1 MEKKTPNIL
10 ITGVTGFAGSAV
22 AGWFLDRG
30 YRVTGP
36 ARRPPVD
43 PRIEYHQ
50 IVRIDRYTHWAEI
63 LKGADVV
70 IHLAARAH
78 QMHET
83 GDTSQIYYET
93 NVEGTEN
100 LARQALDAGVTRF
113 IMVSSIKAMLSG
125 ASEIALSED
134 VFPRPADPYGISKL
148 KAEIELLRLARERGL
163 QPTIF
168 RPPLMYGP
176 GVKGN
181 MASLIKLVQRFRY
194 LPLGGIENRR
204 SLLAVKNL
212 ASAIEAA
219 VNNPVSIGKT
229 YLLSDGEPI
238 STSELVRR
246 LARNFNPACSVL
258 SLPGWL
264 WRALGKVPLIAGKIE
279 KLSGSLPVDSSLF
292 EGELGWKPP
301 FTMQQQLEEML

>member
-1 MEKKTPNIL
+1 MNKMTQKIL

-22 AGWFLDRG
+22 ASWFLDRG
-30 YRVTGP
+30 CRVIGP

-43 PRIEYHQ
+43 PRVEFHQ
-50 IVRIDRYTHWAEI
+50 IARIDRYTHWAEF

-78 QMHET
+78 QMSET
-83 GDTSQIYYET
+83 GDNSQAYQDT

-100 LARQALDAGVTRF
+100 LARQALDAGVRRF
-113 IMVSSIKAMLSG
+113 IMVSSVKAMLSG
-125 ASEIALSED
+125 ATEVPLSED
-134 VFPRPADPYGISKL
+134 MTARPAEPYGISKL
-148 KAEIELLRLARERGL
+148 KAEIELMNLARDRGL

-181 MASLIKLVQRFRY
+181 MASLIKLVQRLKY
-194 LPLGGIENRR
+194 LPLGGIENQR

-219 VNNPVSIGKT
+219 INNPVSIGKT
-229 YLLSDGEPI
+229 YLLSDGEQI
-238 STSELVRR
+238 STSELTRR
-246 LARNFNPACSVL
+246 LARFFNPGCSVV

-264 WRALGKVPLIAGKIE
+264 WRALGKVPLIAGKME
-279 KLSGSLPVDSSLF
+279 KLTGSLPVDSSLF
-292 EGELGWKPP
+292 ECELCWKPP